1 MLYGT
6 AGFFVTY
13 REDGII
19 RYYFEDVNRPTID
32 SWVEIS
38 HKHDLEYSAKGK
50 HLRRIIAAKP
60 NVIPTPYALA
70 RAGYLESI
78 SPTFTES
85 LAFIIPNAMA
95 QGLIASFVKHLKYEE
110 KYAVKIFRTEEEGVA
125 WLNERQKELG
135 K

>member
-19 RYYFEDVNRPTID
+19 TYHFEDVSRPTID
-32 SWVEIS
+32 SWVEVS
-38 HKHDLEYSAKGK
+38 HKHDLEYAAKGK
-50 HLRRIIAAKP
+50 HLRRMITANP
-60 NVIPTPYALA
+60 GLIPSPYALS

-78 SPTFTES
+78 SPSFSES
-85 LAFIIPNAMA
+85 LVFVIPNAIA
-95 QGLIASFVKHLKYEE
+95 QGLIASFVKHLRYEE
-110 KYAVKIFRTEEEGVA
+110 KYAVRIFRTEDEGIS
-125 WLNERQKELG
+125 WLNARLKELG